1 MDAWIL
7 LDEGDI
13 AAAMRRVLAER
24 FAMVEGSA
32 ALPVA
37 ALPRLDPGLASVGL
51 VLSGAGISREG
62 LRVLAAD

>member
-1 MDAWIL
+1 MNEWIL
-7 LDEGDI
+7 LDEDEI
-13 AAAMRRVLAER
+13 AAAMRLVLQDR

-37 ALPRLDPGLASVGL
+37 ALAHLDPDLASIGL

-62 LRVLAAD
+62 LRVLSET